1 MNRDSIQQQAWAAQA
16 RKPAGRKGSRPEGRL
31 ARILICWLSGLLA
44 CTALLAPLGAWA
56 ADSAAALEYKVKAGY
71 LFNFAKFIEW
81 PAGAFPSTNSPFVIG
96 VLDGGEASPVLRS
109 LLEGKQVN
117 GRLVEVRSVFAETI
131 GKEIHILLVTRAAGK
146 TPEDLRK
153 FVGSASI
160 LMVGETD
167 EFAER
172 GGTIGFVREEES
184 VRLTLCL
191 ERATEAGLKV
201 SSKLSSV
208 ARMVKTKRNK

>member
-1 MNRDSIQQQAWAAQA
+1 MNRDSIQQQPSGARRAGQQA
-16 RKPAGRKGSRPEGRL
+16 RRPAGRRSPL
-31 ARILICWLSGLLA
+31 LVFWLSGLLA
-44 CTALLAPLGAWA
+44 PALLLAPMAARA

-71 LFNFAKFIEW
+71 LFNFARFIEW
-81 PAGAFPSTNSPFVIG
+81 PESAFPSTNSPFVIG

-109 LLEGKQVN
+109 LFEGKQVN
-117 GRLVEVRSVFAETI
+117 GRPIEVRSVFPETI

-153 FVGSASI
+153 FVGSAAM

-191 ERATEAGLKV
+191 EHATEAGLKV
-201 SSKLSSV
+201 SSRLSNVAKL
-208 ARMVKTKRNK
+208 VKSKRKK